1 MTPMPLSEVDTEIS
15 LLIRADYPIISIKT
29 YEEERVWQQ
38 LEEVRQHVL
47 QLDVQRMRSEGKSE
61 QAIAEWQNKGR
72 PLIRWSRTVGFQ
84 RDGRIVDNIAEPLA
98 ALRWILKGEQW
109 GGLYVFYDLH
119 PYMGP
124 RSRAYEA
131 AVVRGLR
138 DVATNFRRDPRSTL
152 ILLSPVQDI
161 PPELEKEVVVL
172 DYPLPTAGELAA
184 KLDSVAE
191 RMQRIYGNDCI
202 ALSEEERQELMQK
215 SVGLTYEEV
224 ANVWAKAL
232 ERDGRLGRKDVEAIN
247 EEKRQVIQKSGL
259 LEYYPA
265 DETFAQVGGLQ
276 GLKDWLRE
284 RKSVFLGLTPDRK
297 LPTLKGILLIGVP
310 GCGKSLSAKAVA
322 AEWRV
327 PLVRL
332 DVGRI
337 YDALLGQTEANFRK
351 AVQIVEQLAPVVF
364 WIDEVEKGFP
374 QATGSSD
381 SGTATRVLG
390 SFLNWMQE
398 KTRPVFVVATA
409 NDIER
414 MPWELTRKGRF
425 DEIFYVGLP
434 SEQERREIFK
444 IHLDRWGLHLE
455 TGTIHDLAQRA
466 VDFTG
471 AEIEQVV
478 LNSLWAVPARQ
489 DPSESFLPDEAA
501 ILEVLRQTIADI
513 RPLAKRMEENP
524 SYKKL
529 HERARQVA
537 KPASG
542 KEPEPFPV
550 AETPE
555 GWR

>member
-1 MTPMPLSEVDTEIS
+1 MTLMNSVEVDAEIR
-15 LLIRADYPIISIKT
+15 LLIRADYPIIYINSH
-29 YEEERVWQQ
+29 EEERVWQQ
-38 LEEVRQHVL
+38 LEQVRQHVL
-47 QLDVQRMRSEGKSE
+47 ELDVQRMRSENMPE
-61 QAIAEWQNKGR
+61 QAITEWQSKGR

-84 RDGRIVDNIAEPLA
+84 RDDKVVDNITDPLA

-124 RSRAYEA
+124 KSRAYDA

-138 DVATNFRRDPRSTL
+138 DVATSFRHKRSTL

-161 PPELEKEVVVL
+161 PLELEKEIVVL
-172 DYPLPTAGELAA
+172 NYPLPTAEDLDA
-184 KLDSVAE
+184 KLDTVAE
-191 RMQRIYGNDCI
+191 RMRRIYGDECI
-202 ALSEEERQELMQK
+202 ALSAEERQELMRK

-232 ERDGRLGRKDVEAIN
+232 EQDGRLGRKDVEAIN

-284 RKSVFLGLTPDRK
+284 RKGAFLGLTPNHK

-374 QATGSSD
+374 QTTGSSD
-381 SGTATRVLG
+381 SGTSTRVLG

-434 SEQERREIFK
+434 TEQERREIFN
-444 IHLDRWGLHLE
+444 IHLERWGLHLE
-455 TGTIHDLAQRA
+455 PDAVHDLAQWA

-478 LNSLWAVPARQ
+478 LNSLWAVPAHF
-489 DPSESFLPDEAA
+489 DPGESFLPDEAA
-501 ILEVLRQTIADI
+501 IIEVLHQTIDDI

-529 HERARQVA
+529 HERAKQVA

-550 AETPE
+550 AQTPD

>member
-1 MTPMPLSEVDTEIS
+1 MTLMNSVEVDAEIR
-15 LLIRADYPIISIKT
+15 LLIRADYPIIYINSH
-29 YEEERVWQQ
+29 EEERVWQQ
-38 LEEVRQHVL
+38 LEQVRQHVL
-47 QLDVQRMRSEGKSE
+47 ELDVQRMRSENMPE
-61 QAIAEWQNKGR
+61 QAITEWQSKGR

-84 RDGRIVDNIAEPLA
+84 RDDKVVDNITDPLA

-124 RSRAYEA
+124 KSRAYDA

-138 DVATNFRRDPRSTL
+138 DVATSFRHKRSTL

-161 PPELEKEVVVL
+161 PLELEKEIVVL
-172 DYPLPTAGELAA
+172 NYPLPTAEDLDA
-184 KLDSVAE
+184 KLDTVAE
-191 RMQRIYGNDCI
+191 RMRRIYGDECI
-202 ALSEEERQELMQK
+202 ALSAEERQELMRK

-232 ERDGRLGRKDVEAIN
+232 EQDGRLGRKDVEAIN

-284 RKSVFLGLTPDRK
+284 RKGAFLGLTPNHK

-374 QATGSSD
+374 QTTGSSD
-381 SGTATRVLG
+381 SGTSTRVLG

-434 SEQERREIFK
+434 TEQERREIFN
-444 IHLDRWGLHLE
+444 IHLERWGLHLE
-455 TGTIHDLAQRA
+455 PDAVHDLAQWA

-478 LNSLWAVPARQ
+478 LNSLWAVPAHF
-489 DPSESFLPDEAA
+489 DSGESFLPDEAA
-501 ILEVLRQTIADI
+501 IIEVLHQTIDDI

-529 HERARQVA
+529 HERAKQVA

-550 AETPE
+550 AQTPD